1 MFKVIQEALSNKIE
15 KLNFFYF
22 ITLLA
27 LICKISSTLLAHSAV
42 IISKKMGYI
51 INFNNQSWLDILI
64 LGILFAPII
73 ETIIFQAGIYHLLN
87 TIPFFRDY
95 NNRIVLIGG
104 LIFGLSHAYNIIYII
119 SVIPAGMI
127 LMYAYIVRQKKN
139 DAFLSVYSI
148 HLICNIIA
156 LIFKLTN

>member
-1 MFKVIQEALSNKIE
+1 
-15 KLNFFYF
+15 
-22 ITLLA
+22 
-27 LICKISSTLLAHSAV
+27 
-42 IISKKMGYI
+42 MGYI
-51 INFNNQSWLDILI
+51 TNFDNQSWPDILI
-64 LGILFAPII
+64 FGILLAPII
-73 ETIIFQAGIYHLLN
+73 ETIIFQVGIYHILN
-87 TIPFFRDY
+87 IIPFFRDY
-95 NNRIVLIGG
+95 NNRIILIGG